1 MAPCPCIRSRY
12 EALPRPRWWI
22 VVADDFFVSDRG
34 TMPVKL
40 PVVVGASGRDH
51 RFVLGRVGFAVVMLA
66 AAGVVLLSATVSE
79 RIDEPSVTNS
89 LSPKSLNAPVVAERP
104 RPGP

>member
-12 EALPRPRWWI
+12 EALPRPKWWI

-40 PVVVGASGRDH
+40 PVVVEVSGRDH
-51 RFVLGRVGFAVVMLA
+51 RFALGRVGFAVAVLA
-66 AAGVVLLSATVSE
+66 AAAVVLVSATVSE
-79 RIDEPSVTNS
+79 RVDKPSAKTS
-89 LSPKSLNAPVVAERP
+89 PLPKSLNAPVVAERP
-104 RPGP
+104 RPAS